1 MFGKYLSASIL
12 PIALGCIVG
21 NALADEVVEGKE
33 QVIIIKEAP
42 PAPAPAAVEQ
52 AAPKPKPISQAVA
65 AAPAPGRW
73 YVGGGIGRAWL
84 GDAPES
90 IDPNIATEG
99 AVLGLDDSDM
109 GWKAFL
115 GYQFHP
121 NFAAE
126 LSYVD
131 LGKYNVNHV
140 LAPGT
145 ENDTVEPDAWCLSG
159 VGSYPVSGGLSLLG
173 KLGVCKW
180 DDHAGETVT
189 GGAVPDREG
198 ADGTDLT
205 FGIGASYD
213 LSEHV
218 ATRLELER
226 YLNVSEDKGNVD
238 MLSLNILY
246 RF

>member
-1 MFGKYLSASIL
+1 MTGKYLSRSII
-12 PIALGCIVG
+12 PIALGFVAA
-21 NALADEVVEGKE
+21 NVAADEIVTEKE

-42 PAPAPAAVEQ
+42 PAPVPAPAEQ
-52 AAPKPKPISQAVA
+52 AAPKPTAPAAIPVA
-65 AAPAPGRW
+65 AAPARW
-73 YVGGGIGRAWL
+73 YVGGGIGATWL
-84 GDAPES
+84 NDAPES

-99 AVLGLDDSDM
+99 TVISQDDSDW
-109 GWKAFL
+109 GWKAFV
-115 GYQFHP
+115 GYQLHP

-131 LGKYNVNHV
+131 LGKYNVNHN

-159 VGSYPVSGGLSLLG
+159 VGSYPLDGGFSLLG
-173 KLGVCKW
+173 KLGVCRW
-180 DDHAGETVT
+180 DDHAGETVA
-189 GGAVPDREG
+189 GGAVPDNEG
-198 ADGTDLT
+198 DDGTNLA

-213 LSEHV
+213 LTERV

-226 YLNVSEDKGNVD
+226 YLNVSEDKGDVD